1 MVVHDTDCIG
11 ACDAISAGIAGAR
24 AQSFP
29 SKQVT
34 MIVPFPAGG
43 GSDILARVVAEGMGN
58 RSASR

>member
-1 MVVHDTDCIG
+1 MVVLIRTALALAI
-11 ACDAISAGIAGAR
+11 AISGGITAAQ

-43 GSDILARVVAEGMGN
+43 GSDILA
-58 RSASR
+58 ASWPRA